1 MFRQF
6 RFQSLT
12 RACQI
17 ALALGLTLAIVTAPG
32 TSQATLPPPGLAD
45 LVETLMPGVVSITS
59 KTLVSP
65 DTSAMT
71 AAGNL
76 PGGMNTPE
84 PTSHTQVG
92 SGFVVDPDG
101 IIVSNNHVIDGA
113 YDITATF
120 HDGTVAKAEVIATTT
135 IGDIALLRVNL
146 SHKLT
151 ALKFGDSTRLRVG
164 DPVVA
169 IGNPL
174 GFGGTVSTGIVSALN
189 RNIMLSPFDDFIQTD
204 ASLNHGN
211 SGGPLFNLQGEVIG
225 VNTALYTPNPNGGSI
240 GIGFAIPSYCA
251 SFVVGQLTRF
261 GHVKAGEIGVKLQDV
276 TAEIAHAVSLPVDPD
291 QAAHGTA
298 PVAYGVI
305 VTDVPQGS
313 SARDAGIQQGDVIR
327 RVNGETVPD
336 IRAFAREV
344 AVKPLG
350 QKVTLALWRDGA
362 EQVVQPVVREW
373 ISGAQVDLAALERTQ
388 SRRAQTMD
396 LGLQLAALSPE
407 DRAAR
412 DLPPD
417 SPGVLVS
424 SVAPFSIASDR
435 GLGVGDVIL
444 KVQTRPVSRPEDV
457 LTSLIGMWQEKR
469 SIVMLLVDG
478 KQGLRWVP
486 VPMVHGAIPDKKG

>member
-1 MFRQF
+1 MFSPFCLQA
-6 RFQSLT
+6 SGHA
-12 RACQI
+12 RAVI
-17 ALALGLTLAIVTAPG
+17 VAFALMFALVLAPG
-32 TSQATLPPPGLAD
+32 AARANLPPAGLAD
-45 LVETLMPGVVSITS
+45 LVEKLMPGVVSITS

-65 DTSAMT
+65 DANGMT
-71 AAGNL
+71 AASTQ
-76 PGGMNTPE
+76 PGAMNTPE

-92 SGFVVDPDG
+92 SGFVVDPSG

-120 HDGTVAKAEVIATTT
+120 SDGTVAKAEVIATTS

-151 ALKFGDSTRLRVG
+151 ALKWGDSTHLRVG

-211 SGGPLFNLQGEVIG
+211 SGGPLFNLDGEVIG

-240 GIGFAIPSYCA
+240 GIGFAIPAYCA
-251 SFVVGQLTRF
+251 QFVVGQLTRH
-261 GHVKAGEIGVKLQDV
+261 GHVEAGEIGVKLQDV
-276 TAEIAHAVSLPVDPD
+276 TAEIAHAVSLPIDAD

-305 VTDVPQGS
+305 VTDAPPGTP
-313 SARDAGIQQGDVIR
+313 AHDAGIQQGDVIR
-327 RVNGETVPD
+327 RVNGETIPD

-350 QKVTLALWRDGA
+350 QPVTLALWRDGA
-362 EQVVQPVVREW
+362 EIVVQPMVREW
-373 ISGAQVDLAALERTQ
+373 ASGEQVDLAALERTQ
-388 SRRAQTMD
+388 ARRSTTMD

-407 DRAAR
+407 DRTAH

-424 SVAPFSIASDR
+424 FVAPFSIASDR
-435 GLGVGDVIL
+435 GLSVGDVIL
-444 KVQTRPVSRPEDV
+444 KVQSRPAEKPEDV

-469 SIVMLLVDG
+469 TVVLLLVDG
-478 KQGLRWVP
+478 PKGIRWVP
-486 VPMVHGAIPDKKG
+486 VPMVHSAMPGKKG